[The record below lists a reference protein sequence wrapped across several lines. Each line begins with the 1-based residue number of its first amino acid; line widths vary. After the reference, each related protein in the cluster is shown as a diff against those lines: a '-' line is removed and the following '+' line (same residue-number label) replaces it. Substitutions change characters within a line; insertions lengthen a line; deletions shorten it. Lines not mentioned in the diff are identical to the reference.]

1 MADAKIRGAIGYKGL
16 VDIQFKNGSHKH
28 TLTVNNEGTEELGTI
43 ISVVLSGD
51 QRNIASIGQKSA
63 SSIGLQLKINDNE
76 WRDLVSV
83 PATITSGVWGPSVNS
98 ISDSKFVNN
107 PDVIGKTQF
116 SAVMTTGSVI
126 RGYNVSGRYDMR
138 LVLQNSQGVALAYI
152 NEAANKEER
161 SLPLLYT
168 ALVNGQDALIVWS
181 MFILNYKE
189 Q

>member
-1 MADAKIRGAIGYKGL
+1 MTDAKIRGAIGYKGL

-28 TLTVNNEGTEELGTI
+28 TLTVNNEGTEELGTV
-43 ISVVLSGD
+43 ISIVLSGD
-51 QRNIASIGQKSA
+51 LRNIASIGQRSA
-63 SSIGLQLKINDNE
+63 SNIGLQIRINEDE

-98 ISDSKFVNN
+98 ISDNKFVNN
-107 PDVIGKTQF
+107 PDVIGKAQF
-116 SAVMTTGSVI
+116 SAVMNTGSVI
-126 RGYNVSGRYDMR
+126 RGYNVSGKYDMR
-138 LVLQNSQGVALAYI
+138 LVLLNSRGAALAYI
-152 NEAANKEER
+152 NEAANKEDR